1 MEFAGYKLQGHY
13 ITSCLDPIYLMNFYG
28 THASTTDDVGMGS
41 RWLRLFSNSRCNEIL
56 AGCIRRMPVHL
67 CHVCETRNQKRRS
80 RVSEFNISLHKG
92 RLHTLCNAEEAPPS
106 PLLDQGWGRRQLNL
120 CLFHL
125 PSQLGL
131 SPDSHS
137 KSIRHPCLPLS
148 FLSN

>member
-1 MEFAGYKLQGHY
+1 MHRGCTEGRGLAVEFAGYKLQGHY

-92 RLHTLCNAEEAPPS
+92 REDCTLCVMLRKHPHP
-106 PLLDQGWGRRQLNL
+106 
-120 CLFHL
+120 
-125 PSQLGL
+125 
-131 SPDSHS
+131 
-137 KSIRHPCLPLS
+137 PCLIKVGAEDSLIYAFS
-148 FLSN
+148 TSQAN